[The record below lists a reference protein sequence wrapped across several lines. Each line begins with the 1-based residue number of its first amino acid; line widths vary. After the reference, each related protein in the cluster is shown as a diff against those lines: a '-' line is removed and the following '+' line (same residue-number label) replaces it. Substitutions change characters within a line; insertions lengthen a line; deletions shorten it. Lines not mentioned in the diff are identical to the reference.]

1 MYVTYTFT
9 LDSELKVAAI
19 DVAESLVTECTR
31 LSSLAEV
38 VAVTSKPVKQE
49 KLLTVPVMLTEAR
62 AVLV

>member
-1 MYVTYTFT
+1 MYLTYTFVV
-9 LDSELKVAAI
+9 DIELKVPAI
-19 DVAESLVTECTR
+19 AVAEVLVTECTR

-38 VAVTSKPVKQE
+38 VAVTSKPVRQE